1 MHAISPSGAVRL
13 GSRGEGAGRADVH
26 TGASEDE
33 GPDRLADQFPC
44 LVSPPADE
52 EVPEAQG
59 APGTGLV
66 AVRFRCPNCGV
77 RYSQVEEEFDLLAG
91 AVYHC
96 ASCGGRVVFRVHGLE
111 RDGEIPDID
120 DGRSERTGSPRAQRG
135 RYRHTVDGDR
145 SRAGRRPKPYP
156 ERIDAS
162 PEEIADA
169 VLGFR
174 PPERWRYMEWWRRKV
189 RDDRA
194 RLAGQR
200 ANRQGESHHEDS
212 GGV

>member
-1 MHAISPSGAVRL
+1 MHAVSVSGAVRL

-44 LVSPPADE
+44 LVSPPSYE

-59 APGTGLV
+59 VSGTGLV

-77 RYSQVEEEFDLLAG
+77 RYSEVAEEDYDLLAG

-96 ASCGGRVVFRVHGLE
+96 ASCGGRVVFRVLGLE

-120 DGRSERTGSPRAQRG
+120 DGRSDRTGSPRAQRG
-135 RYRHTVDGDR
+135 RCWHTVDGDR

-156 ERIDAS
+156 GRIDAS

-169 VLGFR
+169 VLVFR
-174 PPERWRYMEWWRRKV
+174 PPERWRYMERWRRKV

-194 RLAGQR
+194 RLAGQLPGR
-200 ANRQGESHHEDS
+200 VAH
-212 GGV
+212 